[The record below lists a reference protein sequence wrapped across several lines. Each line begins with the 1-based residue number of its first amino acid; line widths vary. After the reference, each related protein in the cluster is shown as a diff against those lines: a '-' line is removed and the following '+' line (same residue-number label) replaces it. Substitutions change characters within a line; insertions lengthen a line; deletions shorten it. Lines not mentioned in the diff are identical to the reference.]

1 MTPGALLA
9 ADPVAPAH
17 HAMLVAGCGA
27 RARRGMTGT
36 RAIVAALLCAVVVA
50 GCGGSDSATRHHH
63 DAPTDAARELP
74 APEAGGLPI
83 GAPRALRREAGA
95 TTWASVRTAAV
106 ARTAPRPTAARVGV
120 LQSRTPERTTN
131 LVAILARHRGAG
143 HALWVRVALP
153 ALPNGRTGW
162 VPRAAL
168 GAYGTS
174 DLHLVID
181 RRALTATLLRDG
193 HAVFKAP
200 VGIGTRAAPT
210 PAGRFLVRNVLRRYR
225 SAFYGP
231 VAFGTS
237 ARSATLTDWPGGG
250 YIGIHGTDAPQLI
263 PGRVSHGCI
272 RLRNRDLRALARLL
286 RAGTPV
292 TIR

>member
-1 MTPGALLA
+1 MTR
-9 ADPVAPAH
+9 
-17 HAMLVAGCGA
+17 A
-27 RARRGMTGT
+27 RARVG
-36 RAIVAALLCAVVVA
+36 AAVLAAAAALGA
-50 GCGGSDSATRHHH
+50 GCGGSASPPPRH
-63 DAPTDAARELP
+63 DAAASAASGLP
-74 APEAGGLPI
+74 APEAGGLPV
-83 GAPRALRREAGA
+83 GAPRALRREAGV
-95 TTWASVRTAAV
+95 TTWASVRATAV
-106 ARTAPRPTAARVGV
+106 ARSGPRRTATRVGA
-120 LQSRTPERTTN
+120 LAPRTPEQTTN
-131 LVAILARHRGAG
+131 LVAVLARHRDGD
-143 HALWVRVALP
+143 HRLWVRVALP

-174 DLHLVID
+174 DQRLVVD

-193 HAVFKAP
+193 RVVFRAP

-250 YIGIHGTDAPQLI
+250 YIGIHGTDAPELI

-272 RLRNRDLRALARLL
+272 RLRNRDLVALARLL